1 MIATELTRRLRIRH
15 PVLLGGMAT
24 GNGPE
29 LVAAVSEAGGLG
41 ILGCS
46 GRPPADVERLAGE
59 IRSRTERPWG
69 LNLLLFTASD
79 EQVAAVLGQRPA
91 VFSTAW
97 PDGGRDLAALFARA
111 HDAGCTVLHMV
122 SRVDE
127 AGRAAEAGAD
137 LIVAQGTEGGGHVG
151 LVGSLVLVPQV
162 SRAVDPL
169 PVVAAGGIA
178 DGAGLAA
185 ALVLGAAGALMG
197 TRFLATPESTLPRA
211 YKEFLVGFD
220 GQDTQL
226 TEVPDITS
234 GLVWPGAYARV
245 ARNRF
250 VEEWI
255 GREGELRRRQ
265 PAVLQRIRE
274 AAAAGDVEHGVLYS
288 GQDAGLIEAIEPAGD
303 VVRRVAEEAEALLRD
318 VSGRVL
324 LEEEA
329 LRTE

>member
-1 MIATELTRRLRIRH
+1 MISTELTRRLGIRH

-29 LVAAVSEAGGLG
+29 LVAAVSAAGGLG
-41 ILGCS
+41 ILGCA
-46 GRPPADVERLAGE
+46 GRSPADVERLAAE
-59 IRSRTERPWG
+59 IRDRTDRPFG
-69 LNLLLFTASD
+69 LNLLLFRAGD
-79 EQVAAVLGQRPA
+79 EHVAAVLAQRPA

-97 PDGGRDLAALFARA
+97 PDPEPDLRELFARA

-127 AGRAAEAGAD
+127 ARQAAEAGAD

-151 LVGSLVLVPQV
+151 LLGTLVIVPLV
-162 SRAVDPL
+162 SRAVDPV

-185 ALVLGAAGALMG
+185 ALMLGAAGALLG
-197 TRFLATPESTLPRA
+197 TRFLATPESTLPAA
-211 YKEFLVGFD
+211 YKDFLVGFD

-226 TEVPDITS
+226 TEVPDVAS
-234 GLVWPGAYARV
+234 GIVWPGAYARV
-245 ARNRF
+245 ARNRL

-255 GREGELRRRQ
+255 GREGELRRNQ
-265 PAVLQRIRE
+265 PAVLRRIRE

-303 VVRRVAEEAEALLRD
+303 VVRRVAGEAEALLRD
-318 VSGRVL
+318 VPGQVL
-324 LEEEA
+324 PEA
-329 LRTE
+329 GDE